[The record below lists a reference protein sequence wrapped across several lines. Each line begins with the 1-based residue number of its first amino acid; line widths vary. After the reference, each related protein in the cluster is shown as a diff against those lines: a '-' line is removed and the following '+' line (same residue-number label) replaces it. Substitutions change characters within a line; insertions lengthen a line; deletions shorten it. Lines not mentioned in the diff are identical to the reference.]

1 MTADKIMDYYMYKFN
16 LTCLSD
22 GTNWCYF
29 EQRKWFL
36 DYLPKV
42 TWPKFTSKWV
52 WMLFLPTSRELLCLA
67 DLQLAQV
74 SRLGERSSQWHQR
87 TGPERNSHPAICHL
101 TTTKANLDQCKGDG
115 V

>member
-22 GTNWCYF
+22 GTNWCLF

-52 WMLFLPTSRELLCLA
+52 CQYFTERLHMSAAREA
-67 DLQLAQV
+67 DLQITQV
-74 SRLGERSSQWHQR
+74 S
-87 TGPERNSHPAICHL
+87 
-101 TTTKANLDQCKGDG
+101 
-115 V
+115 